1 MTSVASADHLFRRRA
16 LATRYATPHDP
27 TMRGDWDH
35 AGESRAFRH
44 FALICGAVAAGKEPS
59 AASEHV
65 FESCEPAET
74 VALVRRHRIAPRA
87 IVACAKSIEVRD
99 RAAAGGLIARA
110 RDRRLA
116 ALHRVGQM
124 AAISKAFS
132 SAGIRHLGIKGPVLS
147 QQLYGDPAARDS
159 KDIDLL
165 IDPTALRRAA
175 EVLKVM
181 GFRDGSVHAED
192 GDSRGNKHRTFVGH
206 GIDVEVHTRL
216 LDVEALLPLS
226 FEAVWSRRE
235 AVCLGPIA
243 VATLSMADTM
253 LYLSAHGAQHLWFR
267 LKWLE
272 DIARIVAMDS
282 SGMHPGVIRKAI
294 HAAQETGAEPI
305 VIGAVHLV
313 AEVFRIEPIVLPRTR
328 ASRRIVALSLAA
340 LAAPVEHAD
349 APPLTWIL
357 RKLPVQFGM
366 ARSWR
371 YRGGLLRQVLLAP
384 RNFDAVS
391 LPNGLQWLR
400 LPLRPAMLLK
410 SRWTNR

>member
-1 MTSVASADHLFRRRA
+1 M
-16 LATRYATPHDP
+16 LATGQTASHDQ
-27 TMRGDWDH
+27 TMQGGRDH
-35 AGESRAFRH
+35 EGAAGAFRH
-44 FALICGAVAAGKEPS
+44 FAKICGSSIFGSEATSGSRSSPEQWHPS
-59 AASEHV
+59 
-65 FESCEPAET
+65 ET

-87 IVACAKSIEVRD
+87 IVACATAIRVRD
-99 RAAAGGLIARA
+99 EAAADGLIARA
-110 RDRRLA
+110 RGRRLA
-116 ALHRVGQM
+116 ALHRAGRM

-132 SAGIRHLGIKGPVLS
+132 AAGIRHLGIKGPVLS
-147 QQLYGDPAARDS
+147 QQLYGDLAARDS
-159 KDIDLL
+159 KDLDLL
-165 IDPTALRRAA
+165 IDPTALQRATD
-175 EVLKVM
+175 VLNSM
-181 GFRDGSVHAED
+181 GFRDESVHAED
-192 GDSRGNKHRTFVGH
+192 GGSRGNKHRTFVGH
-206 GIDVEVHTRL
+206 GVDVEVHTRL

-226 FEAVWSRRE
+226 FEALWSRRE
-235 AVCLGPIA
+235 MVCLGAIA
-243 VATLSMADTM
+243 VPALSMLDTI

-272 DIARIVAMDS
+272 DIARIVEMDS

-328 ASRRIVALSLAA
+328 ASRRIVTLSLAA

-371 YRGGLLRQVLLAP
+371 YRGGLLRQVLLTP
-384 RNFDAVS
+384 RNFDAGS
-391 LPNGLQWLR
+391 LPKGLQWLR